1 MGLEYDFIVLDFGL
15 VKIQTESRVDAAVI
29 HDAQIIG
36 SRNAS
41 VQSRRKSFS
50 AKERSTGAPTLFALG
65 CVAWWPTFLTGQ
77 LVFEADTPM
86 KMLMQHVQA
95 VPLPP
100 SKRTELPN
108 PTGARCDRAG
118 MPAEGPEQVGQK
130 AGELLGIARNC
141 RTCEGWTQASA
152 RSWWERHLPEL
163 TGPLTLGDDGPR
175 APAASAAAIRLA
187 PRTP

>member
-1 MGLEYDFIVLDFGL
+1 MRRGLL
-15 VKIQTESRVDAAVI
+15 
-29 HDAQIIG
+29 
-36 SRNAS
+36 
-41 VQSRRKSFS
+41 
-50 AKERSTGAPTLFALG
+50 
-65 CVAWWPTFLTGQ
+65 LTGQ

-100 SKRTELPN
+100 SKRTELPIPPELDAIVLACLQKDPN
-108 PTGARCDRAG
+108 KRPQN
-118 MPAEGPEQVGQK
+118 AE
-130 AGELLGIARNC
+130 ELLGIARNC

-175 APAASAAAIRLA
+175 APAASAAAIH
-187 PRTP
+187 